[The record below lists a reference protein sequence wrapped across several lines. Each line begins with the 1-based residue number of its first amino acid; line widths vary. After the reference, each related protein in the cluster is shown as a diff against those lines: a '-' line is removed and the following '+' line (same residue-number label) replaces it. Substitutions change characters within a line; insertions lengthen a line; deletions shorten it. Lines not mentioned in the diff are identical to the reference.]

1 MIFEVFIEYLK
12 ISVLSTLLIAVVLS
26 VSKFVGKHFRKT
38 WRLSVWI
45 IIGLAAVFPVGLFS
59 VLLRKTD
66 LFSTTKAVTPV
77 LERIHYNLPVRG
89 EVSFSDIVN
98 ASEPTSLYSVIN
110 AIPHWIGII
119 WISGMLFQVA
129 FIIFHYHRFHK
140 VVFEHAR
147 PFDKQIDVPFLKGKS
162 VPIFVNTYLPSS
174 ITLGLLN
181 PKIIMETDDV
191 DSEEFRVVLSH
202 EYMHYKRHDLWKKLL
217 FQIVLVI
224 HWYNPVMRKLPDLAG
239 NDIELCC
246 DESVLKYYGKS
257 YADTYA
263 KTLGKLAIASYDSSY
278 SAAIGFGLDQEV
290 VITRL
295 KAIYENTKSIKLL
308 GAFTCVILVILTG
321 FVSHSIHGPASLFE
335 IPGFQGYYDSAI
347 YEWYDLDA
355 KIKERNATVNYGVR
369 ITEEM
374 MKDPRYLNDDG
385 SLNMY
390 KLEQEQMVLQ
400 NVQDYPDLW
409 HNYPRKYSAEDG
421 LVKPHVIYEDNYV
434 ALYYNDD
441 FQPWYFHKGDQ
452 IHITVSF
459 DKSFFG
465 TTDEVFLGFIKN
477 GQLPETDEEIYSE
490 NIISYMDAV
499 DISSADL
506 VVPETGYYSFYMI
519 RHGNGPLCINWL
531 RITY

>member
-1 MIFEVFIEYLK
+1 M
-12 ISVLSTLLIAVVLS
+12 
-26 VSKFVGKHFRKT
+26 
-38 WRLSVWI
+38 
-45 IIGLAAVFPVGLFS
+45 
-59 VLLRKTD
+59 
-66 LFSTTKAVTPV
+66 
-77 LERIHYNLPVRG
+77 
-89 EVSFSDIVN
+89 
-98 ASEPTSLYSVIN
+98 
-110 AIPHWIGII
+110 
-119 WISGMLFQVA
+119 
-129 FIIFHYHRFHK
+129 
-140 VVFEHAR
+140 
-147 PFDKQIDVPFLKGKS
+147 
-162 VPIFVNTYLPSS
+162 
-174 ITLGLLN
+174 
-181 PKIIMETDDV
+181 
-191 DSEEFRVVLSH
+191 
-202 EYMHYKRHDLWKKLL
+202 
-217 FQIVLVI
+217 
-224 HWYNPVMRKLPDLAG
+224 
-239 NDIELCC
+239 
-246 DESVLKYYGKS
+246 
-257 YADTYA
+257 
-263 KTLGKLAIASYDSSY
+263 
-278 SAAIGFGLDQEV
+278 
-290 VITRL
+290 
-295 KAIYENTKSIKLL
+295 
-308 GAFTCVILVILTG
+308 ILVILTG

-409 HNYPRKYSAEDG
+409 HNYPRNYCAEDG

-441 FQPWYFHKGDQ
+441 FQPWYFHKGNQ

-477 GQLPETDEEIYSE
+477 GQVPETDEEIYSE

-499 DISSADL
+499 DISSADFM
-506 VVPETGYYSFYMI
+506 VPETGYYSFYMI